1 VYDTLITMYHAGR
14 VDAASC
20 INVCLSVTAAEN
32 LPPYAAATVSAFIAT
47 LPVDA
52 NGYVVLEAS
61 TK

>member
-1 VYDTLITMYHAGR
+1 MYHAGR